1 MDASVID
8 SAVVKLRAAG
18 AEFAYLHCSRAS
30 GTARADS
37 DIDVAAY
44 FADPVPASFEVDVP
58 SGIDRLIL
66 NDAPLEIAGRIA
78 LDGRLLFDDSPV
90 HRVRWESQTRK
101 VYADERY
108 RIDRSHREFLEEA
121 ARGR

>member
-1 MDASVID
+1 MVID
-8 SAVVKLRAAG
+8 GAVQQLRAFG
-18 AEFAYLHCSRAS
+18 AEFAYLHGSRAS

-37 DIDVAAY
+37 DFDIAAY
-44 FADPVPASFEVDVP
+44 FAEPVPASFEVDVP
-58 SGIDRLIL
+58 SGVDLLIL

-78 LDGRLLFDDSPV
+78 LDGQLLFDDSPV

-101 VYADERY
+101 VYSDEKY

-121 ARGR
+121 VRGR